1 VNETGQDLPKYRQII
16 DSLKDAILAGRYESG
31 ERLPS
36 EAELVK
42 TFDTSRITVSRA
54 LRELQLGGMI
64 ERRVGSGS
72 YVTPR
77 RSPGYAFGLLI
88 PDLGTTEIFEP
99 ICRGMAEAHLPEQH
113 VLLWGKLPS
122 DPVALETQARASCR
136 QWAAKKVSGV
146 FFAPLELAG
155 EKDTVNRRI
164 VEMFATAGLPLVLI
178 DRDFVTYPERSAYD
192 LVGID
197 NRRAGYALT
206 EHMITSGCRRLVFVG
221 KHRSAPSCLARA
233 VGFRDAVQDGGL
245 PFTESMVIHQA
256 DPTDLTQVRE
266 LIETHRPEGIV
277 CSNDFTAAQLMRTL
291 ETIGLTV
298 PDDVRLG
305 GFDDVKYA
313 SLLPVPLTTIHQPC
327 AEIGEVAMSAM
338 ADRLLH
344 PDLPAR
350 DILLDFTLVVREST
364 GGSSQQISSAV
375 APAADDTVAATSY

>member
-1 VNETGQDLPKYRQII
+1 MNGAGQDLPKYRQII
-16 DSLKDAILAGRYESG
+16 DNLKDAILAGRYESG

-72 YVTPR
+72 YVTTR
-77 RSPGYAFGLLI
+77 LSPGYAFGLLI
-88 PDLGTTEIFEP
+88 PDLGTTEVFEP

-113 VLLWGKLPS
+113 LLLWGKLPA
-122 DPVALETQARASCR
+122 DPVALEAQARASCQ

-146 FFAPLELAG
+146 FFAPLELAS
-155 EKDTVNRRI
+155 EKDAVNRRI
-164 VEMFATAGLPLVLI
+164 VDIFAAAGLPLVLI
-178 DRDFVTYPERSAYD
+178 DRDFVPYPQRSTYD

-197 NRRAGYALT
+197 NRRAGYVLT
-206 EHMITSGCRRLVFVG
+206 EHIIASGCRRLVFVG

-233 VGFRDAVQDGGL
+233 VGFRDAVQDAGL
-245 PFTESMVIHQA
+245 PFSESMVIHQA
-256 DPTDLTQVRE
+256 DPTDLRQMRE
-266 LIETHRPEGIV
+266 LIETQRPEGIV

-291 ETIGLTV
+291 ETIGLSV
-298 PDDVRLG
+298 PHDVRLG

-327 AEIGEVAMSAM
+327 AEIGEAAISVM
-338 ADRLLH
+338 ADRLRH

-350 DILLDFTLVVREST
+350 DVLLDFTLVVREST
-364 GGSSQQISSAV
+364 GGSSQQLSADV
-375 APAADDTVAATSY
+375 APAAAG